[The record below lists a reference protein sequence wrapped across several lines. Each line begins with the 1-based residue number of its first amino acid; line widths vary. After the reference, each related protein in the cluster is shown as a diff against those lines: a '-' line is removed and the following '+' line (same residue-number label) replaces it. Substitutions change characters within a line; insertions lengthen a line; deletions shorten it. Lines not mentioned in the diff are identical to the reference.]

1 MRTTQGYVDHKTPPP
16 PLGLPSVPRQRAT
29 VGSYGGEFRL
39 SEVPLYREV
48 WCWSSCGVGARGQ
61 GARDLIHRARDV
73 TKKSASMSFKPW
85 ERGEGSLRECHPG
98 IPKVQRIYHATGFLA
113 LLILAGTQGS
123 THSSTRAG
131 ARGRGGLSARKLG
144 IAPGW
149 SRWRIASTLFL
160 VEGSSWRSMQSA
172 RRSAL
177 STREMQRA
185 AQAGLVGA
193 RHGSEHGISPSLA
206 RVRAKG
212 PGHAR
217 SKT

>member
-1 MRTTQGYVDHKTPPP
+1 MRPVAVDRQPCVLGCGDWAIENAGQAVQVCILVEAPTAHTLAGAPASCPRAPPH
-16 PLGLPSVPRQRAT
+16 LPERYQ
-29 VGSYGGEFRL
+29 
-39 SEVPLYREV
+39 
-48 WCWSSCGVGARGQ
+48 
-61 GARDLIHRARDV
+61 
-73 TKKSASMSFKPW
+73 
-85 ERGEGSLRECHPG
+85 RGEGSPAESHPS
-98 IPKVQRIYHATGFLA
+98 IPRVQPGYYATGFFA
-113 LLILAGTQGS
+113 LLILAGAQSS

-149 SRWRIASTLFL
+149 SRWRIASAFFL
-160 VEGSSWRSMQSA
+160 VEGTSWRSMQSA

-193 RHGSEHGISPSLA
+193 RHGSEHGISSSLA

-217 SKT
+217 RRT